1 MPQRE
6 IAVIGITLAVVA
18 AIAGGYWLLRPEPP
32 AATAPAFFYQLD
44 PGDIERIAVSRGGN
58 TIGFA
63 WDETDEVWRFDDAT
77 REEPDPER
85 WGGMP
90 VLLAG
95 PRVERT
101 LTVGLD
107 LAQFGLAPPR
117 MLIDI
122 SLEGG
127 ASFEVMVGNETP
139 DGGGHYVMHGNDDRV
154 LLIDSAWSRVIERL
168 VAEPPRK
175 LQPTGQ

>member
-77 REEPDPER
+77 REEPDPDR

-95 PRVERT
+95 PRIERE
-101 LTVGLD
+101 LPAGLD
-107 LAQFGLAPPR
+107 LNQFGLAPPR
-117 MLIDI
+117 TTILI

-127 ASFEVMVGNETP
+127 LLFNVMVGSETP
-139 DGGGHYVMHGNDDRV
+139 NGGGHYVMQGNDDKV
-154 LLIDSAWSRVIERL
+154 LLVDSAWARVIERL
-168 VAEPPRK
+168 VTEPPRK
-175 LQPTGQ
+175 SLSTAQ